1 LHFPAVAQKTVHIAR
16 LSGKRMK
23 TSTSP
28 KRATWLADREIAHL
42 EIMLGGMRE
51 GIEAL
56 SRLTASYWHARISNI
71 EAEFLLVATQ
81 RQRVLSLRRAL
92 EALVLPESSAR
103 RQSEQRTS
111 FAA

>member
-1 LHFPAVAQKTVHIAR
+1 LPFSAVAPKNSHGAAYGE
-16 LSGKRMK
+16 SMK
-23 TSTSP
+23 TNTTA

-42 EIMLGGMRE
+42 EVMLGGMRQ

-92 EALVLPESSAR
+92 EALVLLESSAR
-103 RQSEQRTS
+103 RQIEQRTS

>member
-1 LHFPAVAQKTVHIAR
+1 
-16 LSGKRMK
+16 MK
-23 TSTSP
+23 TSTSA

-42 EIMLGGMRE
+42 EFVLSGMRQ
-51 GIEAL
+51 IKAL

-81 RQRVLSLRRAL
+81 RQRVLNLRRAL
-92 EALVLPESSAR
+92 ETLVLPSSACS
-103 RQSEQRTS
+103 QLEQRAS